1 MAINKN
7 FLKSRPSC
15 KVKFQVSNGDVSDAS
30 NIYLVGD
37 FNNWDDNSHPMK
49 KKKDGSFYLEVELPL
64 GHDYQF
70 RYRADNGNWFNDT
83 QADAFVPCAFAKTEN
98 FLVKV

>member
-7 FLKSRPSC
+7 FLKTRPSC
-15 KVKFQVSNGDVSDAS
+15 KVKFQVSADEMPETDS
-30 NIYLVGD
+30 IYLVGD
-37 FNNWDDNSHPMK
+37 FNSWDNDSHPMK
-49 KKKDGSFYLEVELPL
+49 KKKDGSYYLEVELAL

-70 RYRADNGNWFNDT
+70 RYRTDKDEWFNDT
-83 QADAFVPCAFAKTEN
+83 QADAFVPCTFSKTEN